1 MNTSSTPSK
10 KTIHIGGA
18 CGFWGDS
25 SLGTEQLLQVPGLNY
40 ITYDYLAELTLA
52 IMAGMRMKNPEH
64 GYALDFVDLMKK
76 ALPVAKAKGIR
87 IVANAGGLN
96 PKACADALRKALNE
110 VGCDAKIGVVSGD
123 DATASLG
130 RLRKD
135 GVELKDPNAQTPAPP
150 FFLTANAY
158 LGAFPIAAAL
168 DAGADI
174 VITGRVVDSAMV
186 LGALIHEFRWTPA
199 DLDPLAQGSLAGHMV
214 ECGAQATGGL
224 FTDWQQVPDWANIG
238 YPVVSVQADG
248 SFELSKP
255 EGTGGLV
262 NVAVATEQMLY
273 EIHDPTN
280 YALPDVVCDF
290 TTVRIIQTST
300 DRVRVQGARGKAPM
314 DVYKVCATYPEGF
327 RCIGLLSVVGF
338 DAHAKAVRTGE
349 AILERTRA
357 MFKRQGLADY
367 SRTHIEIVGS
377 ETDLGPH
384 ARVKLGHEALLRIAV
399 VHPDKKGAGIFS
411 REIAPA
417 GTSYAPGTS
426 GNFGMG
432 RPNVTPLVKLF
443 SCFVPRAMQVP
454 AVWVDSSSVDYVEP
468 EHPSPGHE
476 VDAQADAR
484 HLSGAACPASLN
496 IPADLLG
503 KPLLAIAHARSGDK
517 GNTSNVGVV
526 ARTAQ
531 HYDLLTALLTPQ
543 RIKSYLAHL
552 VQGEVTVFGLPQ
564 VHALNIVMTGAL
576 DGGGMS
582 SMRNDPLG
590 KGMAQLLLTMP
601 IQD

>member
-1 MNTSSTPSK
+1 MS

-25 SLGTEQLLQVPGLNY
+25 TLGTEQLLQVPGLNY

-64 GYALDFVDLMKK
+64 GYALDFVDVMKK

-87 IVANAGGLN
+87 IIANAGGLN
-96 PKACADALRKALNE
+96 PGACASALKAAMDELGLAVN
-110 VGCDAKIGVVSGD
+110 IGVVSGD
-123 DATASLG
+123 DVTGLVSA
-130 RLRKD
+130 LRKE
-135 GVELKDPNAQTPAPP
+135 GQTLHDQHSGQAAPP

-168 DAGADI
+168 DAGADV

-186 LGALIHEFRWTPA
+186 LGALVHEFKWTPQ
-199 DLDPLAQGSLAGHMV
+199 DLNPLAQGSLAGHLV

-224 FTDWQQVPDWANIG
+224 FTDWRDVPDWANIG
-238 YPVVSVQADG
+238 YPVVSVEADG
-248 SFELSKP
+248 TFELHKP

-273 EIHDPTN
+273 EVHNPAR

-290 TTVRIIQTST
+290 TTVRMHQVAEN
-300 DRVRVQGARGKAPM
+300 RVRIEGATGLPPS
-314 DVYKVCATYPEGF
+314 DQLKVCATYPDGF
-327 RCIGLLSVVGF
+327 RCIGLLSIVGF
-338 DAHAKAVRTGE
+338 DAQAKAQRTAE

-367 SRTHIEIVGS
+367 TRTHIEVLGS
-377 ETDLGPH
+377 EVDLGPH
-384 ARVKLGHEALLRIAV
+384 AQARLGHEAVVRIAI
-399 VHPDKKGAGIFS
+399 VHSDKKAAALFA
-411 REIAPA
+411 REVAPA

-432 RPNVTPLVKLF
+432 RPGVVPLVKLF
-443 SCFVPRAMQVP
+443 SAFVPKARVGPKVMLE
-454 AVWVDSSSVDYVEP
+454 DTTIDYAEP
-468 EHPSPGHE
+468 THPTGPWE
-476 VDAQADAR
+476 PTA
-484 HLSGAACPASLN
+484 GAANPNVSAVEV
-496 IPADLLG
+496 PQDLRG
-503 KPLLAIAHARSGDK
+503 QPLLAIAHGRSGDK
-517 GNTSNVGVV
+517 GNTSNVGLV
-526 ARTAQ
+526 ARRPEW
-531 HYDLLTALLTPQ
+531 LALLRYQARPERVAQ
-543 RIKSYLAHL
+543 YLGHL
-552 VQGEVTVFGLPQ
+552 AQGPVTLYDCPQ
-564 VHALNIVMTGAL
+564 VNAINLVIEQAL
-576 DGGGMS
+576 DGGGMA

-601 IQD
+601 IE

>member
-1 MNTSSTPSK
+1 MQ

-64 GYALDFVDLMKK
+64 GYALDFVELMKK
-76 ALPVAKAKGIR
+76 ALPTAKAKGIR

-96 PKACADALRKALNE
+96 PNACAAALRKALDE
-110 VGCDAKIGVVSGD
+110 VGCQANIAVVSGD
-123 DATASLG
+123 DATATLG
-130 RLRKD
+130 RLRKE
-135 GVELKDPNAQTPAPP
+135 GVELKDPHSNKPAPP

-186 LGALIHEFRWTPA
+186 LGALIHEFKWTPG
-199 DLDPLAQGSLAGHMV
+199 DLNALAQGSLAGHMV

-224 FTDWQQVPDWANIG
+224 FTDWEQVPDWANIG

-248 SFELSKP
+248 GFELSKP

-273 EIHDPTN
+273 EIHDPAC

-290 TTVRIIQTST
+290 TTVRMTQVGK
-300 DRVRVQGARGKAPM
+300 DRVRITGARGRAPS

-338 DAHAKAVRTGE
+338 DAHAKALRTGE

-367 SRTHIEIVGS
+367 TRTNIEIVGS

-384 ARVKLGHEALLRIAV
+384 AQARLGHEALLRIAV
-399 VHPDKKGAGIFS
+399 VHPDKKGAAIFS

-443 SCFVPRAMQVP
+443 SCFVPKALHHPVVSINGEALAYNEP
-454 AVWVDSSSVDYVEP
+454 A
-468 EHPSPGHE
+468 HPL
-476 VDAQADAR
+476 ADAGVEACS
-484 HLSGAACPASLN
+484 HLAVPERGPTTIPPA
-496 IPADLLG
+496 LLDQ
-503 KPLLAIAHARSGDK
+503 PLLAIAHGRSGDK
-517 GNTSNVGVV
+517 GNTSNVGLV
-526 ARTAQ
+526 ARAPE
-531 HYDLLTALLTPQ
+531 YFDLLKTLVTPQ
-543 RIKSYLAHL
+543 RVKTYLAHL
-552 VQGEVTVFGLPQ
+552 VQGDVLVYELPQ
-564 VHALNIVMTGAL
+564 VLALNVVMQEAL
-576 DGGGMS
+576 DGGGMA

-601 IQD
+601 IRP